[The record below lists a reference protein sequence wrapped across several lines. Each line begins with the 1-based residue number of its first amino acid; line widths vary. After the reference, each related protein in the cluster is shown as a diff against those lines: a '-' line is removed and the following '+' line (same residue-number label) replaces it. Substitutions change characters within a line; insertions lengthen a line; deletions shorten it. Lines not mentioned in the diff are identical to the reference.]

1 MNSLLK
7 LCMSGLGCG
16 PTQPQYVCQAVGCFF
31 GVKGVLLAFGKG
43 TGLSDHVHCV
53 CYVYNMCITYV

>member
-7 LCMSGLGCG
+7 LCKSGLGCG

-53 CYVYNMCITYV
+53 CYV